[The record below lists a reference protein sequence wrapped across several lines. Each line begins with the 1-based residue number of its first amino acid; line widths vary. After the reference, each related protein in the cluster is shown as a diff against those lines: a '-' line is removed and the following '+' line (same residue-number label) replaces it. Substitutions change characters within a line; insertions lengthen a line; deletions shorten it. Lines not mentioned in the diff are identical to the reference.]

1 LCVCLQVRLV
11 QWYPGHIARA
21 EKLLRE
27 QLKAVDAVVEV
38 RDIRIPLATTH
49 PDIPGWIGT
58 KLRVLVLNRA
68 DMVSDAE
75 RSKWVAWF
83 KRNGEEHVVLT
94 DARSGRAGTFFT
106 HSRYVGRPGASPASP
121 SLRPAAWSWHFS
133 HRHFA
138 VKTHSIGDSQC
149 GPRN

>member
-1 LCVCLQVRLV
+1 M

-49 PDIPGWIGT
+49 PDIPEWIGS

-75 RSKWVAWF
+75 RGALVQVEDGGLELFGFGAKAIQF
-83 KRNGEEHVVLT
+83 T
-94 DARSGRAGTFFT
+94 DFARGVNPFT
-106 HSRYVGRPGASPASP
+106 SR
-121 SLRPAAWSWHFS
+121 
-133 HRHFA
+133 
-138 VKTHSIGDSQC
+138 
-149 GPRN
+149 